1 MELIYL
7 TMALNRIWWKMNR
20 IKMAYLII
28 GIQAVIAILLW
39 YISAVAFSSYQTVWA
54 ILLFIDLILTS
65 LVVLISL
72 AAEGI
77 YR

>member
-1 MELIYL
+1 M
-7 TMALNRIWWKMNR
+7 
-20 IKMAYLII
+20 II
-28 GIQAVIAILLW
+28 GIQVVIAILLW
-39 YISAVAFSSYQTVWA
+39 YISSVAFSSYQTVWA

>member
-1 MELIYL
+1 
-7 TMALNRIWWKMNR
+7 MNR

-54 ILLFIDLILTS
+54 ILLFVDLILTS

>member
-1 MELIYL
+1 
-7 TMALNRIWWKMNR
+7 MN
-20 IKMAYLII
+20 KLKTAYMII
-28 GIQAVIAILLW
+28 GIQVVIAILLW
-39 YISAVAFSSYQTVWA
+39 YISSVAFSSYQTVWA
-54 ILLFIDLILTS
+54 ILLFIDLILTA

>member
-1 MELIYL
+1 
-7 TMALNRIWWKMNR
+7 MN
-20 IKMAYLII
+20 KLKTAYTII
-28 GIQAVIAILLW
+28 GIQFLVAILLW
-39 YISAVAFSSYQTVWA
+39 YISAVAFSNYQTMWA

-72 AAEGI
+72 ISEGI